1 MNIPGI
7 LLTILSAL
15 LFAISPVLVSWTY
28 GWGNNPLTMV
38 MFRNLFVLQVLLILM
53 KKDHTAI
60 RLPREQFFQLLFI
73 AAMGSCLTP
82 LLLYSS
88 YSYIG
93 VGAGTT
99 LHFFYPIFV
108 ALFCRFFYHETLGK
122 AKIRALILALTGTL
136 FFMDFSNL
144 TNLAGVAMALTS
156 GMTYAFYMVL
166 LEKQGLS
173 RLNPFLC
180 SFWLALF
187 AAADLFVVGSF
198 TGSLC
203 FQQPAVS
210 YLTMIIIAMMTSF
223 LAVVLLQK
231 GIEALGSSTASIFC
245 LFEPIGSV
253 ICGAL
258 FLHEELTISKILGC
272 LIIILAVV
280 LLIMAGRKNKSQDKI
295 Q

>member
-38 MFRNLFVLQVLLILM
+38 MFRNLFVLPVLLMLM
-53 KKDHTAI
+53 KKGHAAI

>member
-38 MFRNLFVLQVLLILM
+38 MFRNLFVLPVLLILM
-53 KKDHTAI
+53 KRDHTAI

>member
-38 MFRNLFVLQVLLILM
+38 MFRNLFVLPVLLILM

>member
-38 MFRNLFVLQVLLILM
+38 MFRNLFVLPVLLMLM
-53 KKDHTAI
+53 KKGHAAI

-187 AAADLFVVGSF
+187 AVADLFVVGSF

>member
-38 MFRNLFVLQVLLILM
+38 MFRNLFVLPVLLILM
-53 KKDHTAI
+53 KKDHAAI

>member
-28 GWGNNPLTMV
+28 GLGNNPLTMV
-38 MFRNLFVLQVLLILM
+38 MFRNLFVLPVLLMLM
-53 KKDHTAI
+53 KKGHAAI

-258 FLHEELTISKILGC
+258 FLHEELTVSKILGC

>member
-1 MNIPGI
+1 MKTTGI
-7 LLTILSAL
+7 VLTILSAL
-15 LFAISPVLVSWTY
+15 LFAISPVFVSWTY
-28 GWGNNPLTMV
+28 DWGNNPLTMV
-38 MFRNLFVLQVLLILM
+38 MFRNLFVLPVLFVLM
-53 KKDHTAI
+53 RRSRVSVK
-60 RLPREQFFQLLFI
+60 LPRDQFLTLLFV
-73 AAMGSCLTP
+73 ATMGSCLTP

-99 LHFFYPIFV
+99 LHFFYPLFV
-108 ALFCRFFYHETLGK
+108 ALFCRFFYHEKLGK
-122 AKIRALILALTGTL
+122 IKVLSLILALTGTF

-144 TNLAGVAMALTS
+144 TNLAGVIMALTS

-166 LEKQGLS
+166 LEKKGLS

-187 AAADLFVVGSF
+187 AACDLFVVGSF

-203 FQQPAVS
+203 TQQPVIS
-210 YLTMIIIAMMTSF
+210 YLTMIVIALMTSF

-258 FLHEELTISKILGC
+258 FLHEELSWAKIIGC

-280 LLIMAGRKNKSQDKI
+280 LLILAGRKKPDLSN
-295 Q
+295 

>member
-38 MFRNLFVLQVLLILM
+38 MFRNLFVLPVLLILM

-203 FQQPAVS
+203 FQQLAVS